1 MERVIELL
9 KNGQVVPEILVS
21 RICKLAEELLI
32 NENNILVIPTPV
44 TVCGD
49 VHGQLHDLFTLFAT
63 GGDCPS
69 TRYLFLGDFVDRGF
83 HSVETFLLL
92 LCLKVRYPD
101 RINLVRGN
109 HESRTISQSYGFYDE
124 CLRKYGNTSVW
135 SICCSVFDY
144 LAIGAMIGGPHGI
157 FCVHGGLSP
166 VAKEI
171 DDIRAIDR
179 NQEVPHDGAMCDLLW
194 SDPDDSL
201 DSSLSDFVLS
211 SRGAGFLF
219 SKNAVEEF
227 HHTNK
232 TSLIA
237 RAHQLAVEGFKEMF
251 ERQLVTVWSAP
262 NYCYRCGNL
271 ASIMEVDD
279 DLNRTFKVFDAIER
293 PGADLEPI
301 RHPHPE
307 YFL

>member
-1 MERVIELL
+1 MDRVIELL
-9 KNGQVVPEILVS
+9 KNGQVVPEVLVS

-32 NENNILVIPTPV
+32 NENNILVVPTPV

-49 VHGQLHDLFTLFAT
+49 IHGQVHDLFTLFAT
-63 GGDCPS
+63 GGDCPG

-83 HSVETFLLL
+83 HSVETFMLLI
-92 LCLKVRYPD
+92 CLKVRYPD
-101 RINLVRGN
+101 RIYLVRGN

-135 SICCSVFDY
+135 TMCCGVFDY
-144 LAIGAMIGGPHGI
+144 LAIGAMIGGPHGV

-166 VAKEI
+166 DARDI

-179 NQEVPHDGAMCDLLW
+179 NQEVPHEGAMCDLLW

-201 DSSLSDFVLS
+201 DPSLSDFVLS

-227 HHTNK
+227 HHANK

-237 RAHQLAVEGFKEMF
+237 RAHQLAVEGFNEMF
-251 ERQLVTVWSAP
+251 DKQLVTVWSAP

-271 ASIMEVDD
+271 ASIMEIND
-279 DLNRTFKVFDAIER
+279 DLHREFKVFDAVER
-293 PGADLEPI
+293 PCFDLEPI
-301 RHPHPE
+301 RNPHPE